1 MLLFSLSLSLQS
13 LIEHHEILIIIL
25 SFCIIANRN
34 LVGYKNRD
42 ILFIIITSNIII
54 IIIIIIISF
63 IEQVDLILML
73 HTKMSASSKST
84 LKFDTSSIQTNP
96 SAENFHS
103 TKSTIFFNE
112 KNFNRNAIDAYE
124 DLSNEDKF
132 LHRSTQSSMDIPKRE
147 HDFSV
152 KEENPSTG
160 NEPIRIESALIT
172 IDDYSYHVK
181 HLTMHESQ
189 PIIGINVNRTI
200 DRIKRNGAGDE
211 NFSFHLNNKQVQTL
225 TVKGNNHYLILEQV
239 PTRNRRTVQLSSKT
253 LLIIISSSAF
263 IFAVLLC
270 LTMVFF
276 ML

>member
-1 MLLFSLSLSLQS
+1 
-13 LIEHHEILIIIL
+13 
-25 SFCIIANRN
+25 
-34 LVGYKNRD
+34 
-42 ILFIIITSNIII
+42 
-54 IIIIIIISF
+54 
-63 IEQVDLILML
+63 
-73 HTKMSASSKST
+73 
-84 LKFDTSSIQTNP
+84 
-96 SAENFHS
+96 
-103 TKSTIFFNE
+103 
-112 KNFNRNAIDAYE
+112 
-124 DLSNEDKF
+124 
-132 LHRSTQSSMDIPKRE
+132 
-147 HDFSV
+147 
-152 KEENPSTG
+152 
-160 NEPIRIESALIT
+160 
-172 IDDYSYHVK
+172 
-181 HLTMHESQ
+181 MHESQ